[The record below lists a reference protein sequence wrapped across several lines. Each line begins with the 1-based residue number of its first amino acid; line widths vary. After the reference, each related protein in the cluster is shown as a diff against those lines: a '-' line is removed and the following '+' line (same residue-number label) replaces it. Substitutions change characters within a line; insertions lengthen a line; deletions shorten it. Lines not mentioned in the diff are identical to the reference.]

1 MELSGSYR
9 TVPVILYGMAPHDSV
24 LRRYS
29 LEKATAVNF
38 FNRSSIARDVVD
50 SSLSFDPL
58 LIRATRLAPERIR

>member
-9 TVPVILYGMAPHDSV
+9 TVLYGPHDSV

-38 FNRSSIARDVVD
+38 FNRSSIGERDVVD

>member
-1 MELSGSYR
+1 MLCR
-9 TVPVILYGMAPHDSV
+9 VAPHDSV

-38 FNRSSIARDVVD
+38 FNRSSIGERDVVD